1 VPDSLA
7 PRPTE
12 AAPAATPS
20 GDWLALGPAAR
31 LLGVDPD
38 TLRRWADAGRV
49 QSFTTPGGH
58 RRFTRPELDRVL
70 AIRRTGR
77 RTLAALGA
85 TPERFARAYGRQYRE
100 GVAAPTA
107 ATGDQADR
115 EAFRTD
121 GRRLIEALLTYL
133 DVDRPGE
140 KARIESDANEAV
152 DQTARRLAR
161 AGMSPV
167 DATAAFVAAR
177 APFLSALESLGRRR
191 ALDASSVMRL
201 YAEAATLLDR
211 LLLRFV
217 ATFNQATKEES

>member
-7 PRPTE
+7 ARDSEPSPPTAE
-12 AAPAATPS
+12 S
-20 GDWLALGPAAR
+20 DGWLALGPAAR

-38 TLRRWADAGRV
+38 TLRRWADAKRV

-58 RRFTRPELDRVL
+58 RRFARRELDRVL
-70 AIRRTGR
+70 AIRRSGR

-85 TPERFARAYGRQYRE
+85 TPERFARAYGRQYRA
-100 GVAAPTA
+100 GVAAPAA
-107 ATGDQADR
+107 ATEDEADR

-121 GRRLIEALLTYL
+121 GRRLVEALLTYL
-133 DVDRPGE
+133 DAGSAAER
-140 KARIESDANEAV
+140 ALTESDANDAV

-161 AGMSPV
+161 AGMSAV

-217 ATFNQATKEES
+217 ATFNQAAKEES